1 VPASEQGIKT
11 LFREGENMGEVGVTD
26 VPAEAPLA
34 PTEDQGENVES
45 VETPLEPPCEKCIWL
60 LLAIRIYF
68 LGMDL
73 TDYKPK
79 VDHFEQIHALGKENV
94 VLGAPNFRQVNLL
107 IVLIS
112 LNQSVRCQ
120 ISQCLGV
127 LNLQRK
133 D

>member
-1 VPASEQGIKT
+1 
-11 LFREGENMGEVGVTD
+11 MGEEGVPD
-26 VPAEAPLA
+26 APAEAPLA
-34 PTEDQGENVES
+34 PTEDQGENVEN
-45 VETPLEPPCEKCIWL
+45 VETPLEPPCEQCIWL

-94 VLGAPNFRQVNLL
+94 VLGAPNFRQVNCHN
-107 IVLIS
+107 VNTLIS
-112 LNQSVRCQ
+112 LKQCSRCQ
-120 ISQCLGV
+120 ISRCLDV